1 MKLRLLLSLLLLGPA
16 ELYADA
22 ALLLQ
27 QPHSAYGSFIPAGHM
42 AVYLSRVCAESPTEL
57 RRCREG
63 EPGAVLSRYSGIA
76 DYDWLAIPL
85 IPYFYAV
92 EEPEAAPAAAD
103 RAEVARLRE
112 EYRMRHLREV
122 VTDEVARR
130 EPEGRWTQLVG
141 TAYERKTYV
150 FQLETDA
157 EADDRLI
164 EHFNSSPN
172 RRRFNLLWRNCADF
186 AKDIF
191 NFYYPR
197 TLRRSILADAGIT
210 TPKQLAKGLVQFS
223 RRRPELAFSAFAI
236 PQVEG
241 DLNRSKPV
249 RGVLEALVRSK
260 KYVVPLAVVLPWV
273 AVGGS
278 VAYVTGG
285 RFNPEKLAADPLDPG
300 ELARSLV
307 AGPPS
312 SAGSVDLLDLGLPP
326 AEQEGGHDDEG
337 GPRDDQDA
345 RGGPGRF
352 EGIDVKVEEDGGDLH
367 RQLLHRD
374 DVAGLGEFE
383 GLVGL
388 PDAQDVAAHEDD
400 ARQREQPRLAPGPV
414 PGEDDGADRQER
426 ADPEVRDR
434 EGEPVRKG
442 HDDPLAPR
450 QAQRLQVAGGPERE
464 EAHGEDGD
472 ACGRAGVAEALP
484 DDVDADFE
492 LAQAEQ
498 DDAGHQQGDPGHLG

>member
-1 MKLRLLLSLLLLGPA
+1 MKWRLILFLLLSSAA

-27 QPHSAYGSFIPAGHM
+27 QPHSAYGSFVPAGHI

-63 EPGAVLSRYSGIA
+63 EPGAVLSRYSGVA

-92 EEPEAAPAAAD
+92 ERPEQAPAAAD
-103 RAEVARLRE
+103 RADVARLRE

-122 VTDEVARR
+122 VPDEVARR

-164 EHFNSSPN
+164 EHFNASPN
-172 RRRFNLLWRNCADF
+172 RRRFNLFYRNCADF
-186 AKDIF
+186 AKDTF
-191 NFYYPR
+191 NFYYPKA
-197 TLRRSILADAGIT
+197 LRRSILADAAIT
-210 TPKQLAKGLVQFS
+210 TPKQMAKRLAQFS
-223 RRRPELAFSAFAI
+223 RRRPDLAFSAFAI

-260 KYVVPLAVVLPWV
+260 KYIVPLAVVLPWV

-285 RFNPEKLAADPLDPG
+285 RFNPEKLAKDPLEPG
-300 ELARSLV
+300 ELARFLAS
-307 AGPPS
+307 AGPSTPRAEEIS
-312 SAGSVDLLDLGLPP
+312 SVQPAG
-326 AEQEGGHDDEG
+326 
-337 GPRDDQDA
+337 
-345 RGGPGRF
+345 
-352 EGIDVKVEEDGGDLH
+352 
-367 RQLLHRD
+367 
-374 DVAGLGEFE
+374 
-383 GLVGL
+383 
-388 PDAQDVAAHEDD
+388 
-400 ARQREQPRLAPGPV
+400 
-414 PGEDDGADRQER
+414 ER
-426 ADPEVRDR
+426 ASAIT
-434 EGEPVRKG
+434 GE
-442 HDDPLAPR
+442 
-450 QAQRLQVAGGPERE
+450 
-464 EAHGEDGD
+464 
-472 ACGRAGVAEALP
+472 
-484 DDVDADFE
+484 
-492 LAQAEQ
+492 
-498 DDAGHQQGDPGHLG
+498 